1 MRNISLEDEG
11 ATKSAIAEE
20 SVMGVMLKWGTGG
33 AAVAVLAA
41 AAAGAAYAQAQPN
54 APAASAPSA
63 NAPGAVPPSGSIN
76 ARPAPRKAKTLFDDP
91 DPTLALTPGFGGA
104 NAPLR
109 PRAGA
114 PPNPDPKN
122 FEGVWWLR
130 GYEYL
135 LGPSPG
141 VPAPLKPQY
150 IELLKKRIREK
161 NAGKPET
168 DTSTACFPHGMPRL
182 MESPYPIEI
191 VQTPGRVT
199 ILHEVAHEVRRF
211 YLDQQHPKTL
221 KTSFLGH
228 SVAHWEGDTLVVDTV
243 GIDARSFID
252 DEGSSHSDKEHIV
265 ERFHKIDGGRQLEV
279 DTTVEDPVTL
289 EHPYSY
295 KRYFQWR
302 PDVRPS
308 EYICE
313 ENNRNAPVN
322 GVTVAK

>member
-1 MRNISLEDEG
+1 MG
-11 ATKSAIAEE
+11 A
-20 SVMGVMLKWGTGG
+20 MLKWGAGG

-41 AAAGAAYAQAQPN
+41 AAAGATYAQAQN
-54 APAASAPSA
+54 APAAQAPA
-63 NAPGAVPPSGSIN
+63 AGAAGAVPPSGSIN
-76 ARPAPRKAKTLFDDP
+76 ARPAPRKPKTLFDDP
-91 DPTLALTPGFGGA
+91 DPTLALTPG
-104 NAPLR
+104 NTR
-109 PRAGA
+109 PRPAPPGSK
-114 PPNPDPKN
+114 PPNPDPRN
-122 FEGVWWLR
+122 FEGVWWLQ
-130 GYEYL
+130 GYQYL
-135 LGPSPG
+135 LGPEVG

-161 NAGKPET
+161 NAGRPET

-211 YLDQQHPKTL
+211 YIGQKHPANL
-221 KTSFLGH
+221 KISYLGH
-228 SVAHWEGDTLVVDTV
+228 SVAHWEGDSLVVDTV
-243 GIDARSFID
+243 GINAASFID

-265 ERFHKIDGGRQLEV
+265 ERFTKIDGGRQLEV
-279 DTTVEDPVTL
+279 ETTVEDPVTL

-302 PDVRPS
+302 PDVRPA

>member
-1 MRNISLEDEG
+1 MG
-11 ATKSAIAEE
+11 AK
-20 SVMGVMLKWGTGG
+20 LKWGTGVAVAALLAAMTAG
-33 AAVAVLAA
+33 AAQAQNAAPAA
-41 AAAGAAYAQAQPN
+41 AAKADDPN
-54 APAASAPSA
+54 AVPS
-63 NAPGAVPPSGSIN
+63 SGSIN
-76 ARPAPRKAKTLFDDP
+76 TRQAPKKPKTLFNDP

-104 NAPLR
+104 NAPLKPR
-109 PRAGA
+109 PGA

-135 LGPSPG
+135 LGPEPG

-161 NAGKPET
+161 NAGNPET
-168 DTSTACFPHGMPRL
+168 DTSTQCFPHGMPRL

-211 YLDQQHPKTL
+211 YIDQKQPANL
-221 KTSFLGH
+221 KDTFLGH
-228 SVAHWEGDTLVVDTV
+228 SVGHWEGDTLVVDTI
-243 GIDARSFID
+243 GINDRSFID
-252 DEGSSHSDKEHIV
+252 DEGEAHSNKEHLT
-265 ERFHKIDGGRQLEV
+265 ERFRKIDGGRQLEMVMTV
-279 DTTVEDPVTL
+279 DDPVTL

-295 KRYFQWR
+295 TRYYEWR
-302 PDVRPS
+302 PDVRPA

>member
-1 MRNISLEDEG
+1 
-11 ATKSAIAEE
+11 
-20 SVMGVMLKWGTGG
+20 MGVMLKLGAGG

-41 AAAGAAYAQAQPN
+41 AASGAAYAQAGAN
-54 APAASAPSA
+54 APAAKAPD
-63 NAPGAVPPSGSIN
+63 NAAGAVPPSGSIN
-76 ARPAPRKAKTLFDDP
+76 ARQAPRKPKTLFDDP

-109 PRAGA
+109 PRPGA

-135 LGPSPG
+135 LGPAPG

-161 NAGKPET
+161 NAGHPET
-168 DTSTACFPHGMPRL
+168 DTSTQCFPHGMPRL

-199 ILHEVAHEVRRF
+199 FLHEVAHEVRRI
-211 YLDQQHPKTL
+211 YLDQPHPKGL
-221 KTSFLGH
+221 KDTFLGH
-228 SVAHWEGDTLVVDTV
+228 SVGHWEGDTLVVDTI
-243 GIDARSFID
+243 GINDKSFID
-252 DEGSSHSDKEHIV
+252 DEGEAHSNQEHLI
-265 ERFHKIDGGRQLEV
+265 ERYRKINGGREIEL
-279 DTTVEDPVTL
+279 TMTVEDPVTL

-295 KRYFQWR
+295 KRVYEWR
-302 PDVRPS
+302 PDVRPH
-308 EYICE
+308 EYVCE

-322 GVTVAK
+322 GVTVAR